1 MNESFAVLFVRDNQ
15 YYPIALTEAQ
25 NIMLQMSVKALL
37 QNKVTLIDQ
46 PFGQVVN
53 LAEKIIEER
62 RGLNE

>member
-15 YYPIALTEAQ
+15 YYPIALTEEQ

-46 PFGQVVN
+46 PFGRVVN
-53 LAEKIIEER
+53 LAEKLSKDGEV
-62 RGLNE
+62 

>member
-15 YYPIALTEAQ
+15 YYPILLTEEQ

-46 PFGQVVN
+46 PFGRVVN
-53 LAEKIIEER
+53 LADKSSKNGEV
-62 RGLNE
+62 

>member
-15 YYPIALTEAQ
+15 CYPIALTEEQ

-46 PFGQVVN
+46 PFGRVVN

>member
-15 YYPIALTEAQ
+15 YYPILLTVEQ

-46 PFGQVVN
+46 PFGRVVN
-53 LAEKIIEER
+53 LADKSSKNGEV
-62 RGLNE
+62 

>member
-15 YYPIALTEAQ
+15 YYPIALTEEQ

-46 PFGQVVN
+46 PFGRVVN
-53 LAEKIIEER
+53 LAENLSKDGEV
-62 RGLNE
+62 